1 MHIVPAILPEDF
13 EEVHNKVAR
22 VAKFVPWVQI
32 DLCDGRF
39 VPSRTWPYT
48 EGGWE
53 NLPQDL
59 ELPFWQDVN
68 YEFDLMVIDPVAVVD
83 KVMELGGMR
92 AVLHVGSAKEE
103 EILKALRALEHYDME
118 AVLAIDNN
126 RPLSELFSLLEKDHQ
141 VHAVQ
146 CMGIANPGFQ
156 RQEFDERVLER
167 IKAIKEKHPLLT
179 IAVDGAV
186 NFETAEI
193 LIAAGADPLISGSSI
208 FESGDSLGTIRGL
221 EQLFDT
227 RSKYDTNTH

>member
-1 MHIVPAILPEDF
+1 MHIVPAILPDDF
-13 EEVHNKVAR
+13 EELHNKVAR
-22 VAKFVPWVQI
+22 VSKFVPWVQI

-39 VPSRTWPYT
+39 VPSRTWPYI
-48 EGGWE
+48 EGGFE

-68 YEFDLMVIDPVAVVD
+68 YEFDLMVADPVAVVD

-92 AVLHVGSAKEE
+92 AVIHVGSAPEE

-126 RPLSELFSLLEKDHQ
+126 RPLNELFSLLEKDHQ

-167 IKAIKEKHPLLT
+167 IKTIKEKYPLLT

-186 NFETAEI
+186 NFETAEL
-193 LIAAGADPLISGSSI
+193 LITAGAYRLISGSAI

-227 RSKYDTNTH
+227 HL